1 MHATP
6 QAYFDSLSESLKSN
20 PDKGKA
26 IAAVVQFKLSGASGG
41 DWVLDLSQA
50 PGTVSAGTHDAPKTT
65 ILMADTDF
73 LDVVNKKMNSQMSFM
88 QGKLKFTGD
97 PGTAMKLAMLL

>member
-1 MHATP
+1 M
-6 QAYFDSLSESLKSN
+6 
-20 PDKGKA
+20 
-26 IAAVVQFKLSGASGG
+26 
-41 DWVLDLSQA
+41 
-50 PGTVSAGTHDAPKTT
+50 T